1 MGSESTVSTALKLSE
16 IVTAQMVSGVFD
28 EIVGLL
34 PVVIPAAIT
43 YMGIRKGLKFL
54 FGTLRAA

>member
-1 MGSESTVSTALKLSE
+1 MENAVLNLSS
-16 IVTAQMVSGVFD
+16 IVTSEMVSGVFN
-28 EIVGLL
+28 ELIGLL

-54 FGTLRAA
+54 FSTLRSA

>member
-1 MGSESTVSTALKLSE
+1 MEETALHLSK

>member
-1 MGSESTVSTALKLSE
+1 MTETALHLSS
-16 IVTAQMVSGVFD
+16 IVTAKMVSGVFD
-28 EIVGLL
+28 ELIGLL

-54 FGTLRAA
+54 FGTLRSA